1 MLSRFWKI
9 FVIISI
15 VGLSVSA
22 IFYFLWFYP
31 TFQRS
36 NLASLKE
43 NSYLIIPTGASFSQV
58 TDSLVLSGALLDKKS
73 FITCSERL
81 GYPSKIKPGKYKLE
95 SGWNNLTLVRHL
107 RSGNQQPV
115 RLTINNVRTLEELA
129 GKIAGQIE
137 PDSLALLEAL
147 IRLRTYDNNIPFGE
161 DSTMCLFVPNTY
173 EIWWNTSP
181 AQLFERMWEEN
192 KRFWNAERQRQAAN
206 LGLTTTQVYILAS
219 IIEKE
224 TLVQKEKPTIAG
236 VYLNRLKS
244 GILLQADPTVVFA
257 KKAFDKERILFSDLT
272 YDSPYNTYMYGGLP
286 PGPICMPEIRTID
299 AALNPENHDYLYF
312 CAKADNSGA
321 HAFAKTLAAHNEN
334 ARRFQA
340 WMNSQGIF
348 R

>member
-1 MLSRFWKI
+1 MRRRVWKI
-9 FVIISI
+9 FAVCCAIGLF
-15 VGLSVSA
+15 VGMT
-22 IFYFLWFYP
+22 FYFFWFHP
-31 TFQRS
+31 TFLKD
-36 NLASLKE
+36 NVASLTK
-43 NSYLIIPTGASFSQV
+43 NNYLIIPTGAGFSQV
-58 TDSLVLSGALLDKKS
+58 ADSLTLSGTIINKKS
-73 FITCSERL
+73 FVACAERI
-81 GYPSKIKPGKYKLE
+81 GYTSNIKPGRYLIE

-137 PDSLALLEAL
+137 PDSLVVLDALL
-147 IRLRTYDNNIPFGE
+147 RLRTYDSAIPFGE
-161 DSTMCLFVPNTY
+161 DSTMCLFIPNTY

-181 AQLFERMWEEN
+181 GQLVERMWAEN
-192 KRFWNAERQRQAAN
+192 KRFWNDERLLQAAV

-224 TLVQKEKPTIAG
+224 TLVLKEKPTIAG

-286 PGPICMPEIRTID
+286 PGPICMPEINTID
-299 AALNPENHDYLYF
+299 AALNPEIHDYLYF